1 MHIAVGHIIIAQPFS
16 NIIYR
21 NTVNT
26 MHAKLHLQRKTFAK
40 TTYIWS
46 FWIWRD
52 FCYHSLETVFLVQ
65 SSENHFNVSNL
76 ENNNLLAVLW
86 NGCEI
91 TGKPL
96 NLSLHCVDDPGS
108 SLQRDE
114 SLSELYDSRLI
125 FNVRLCCIPA
135 CIKWVKDFIYPY
147 LEVKRQLFT
156 LFWDT
161 YKWL

>member
-1 MHIAVGHIIIAQPFS
+1 MHIAVGHTIIAQPFS

-21 NTVNT
+21 NIVNT
-26 MHAKLHLQRKTFAK
+26 MQAKLHLQRKTFAK

-46 FWIWRD
+46 FWRD
-52 FCYHSLETVFLVQ
+52 FSYHSLETVFLVQ
-65 SSENHFNVSNL
+65 SSENNFNVSNL

-91 TGKPL
+91 TGRPL

-114 SLSELYDSRLI
+114 SLPELYDSRLI
-125 FNVRLCCIPA
+125 FNVSQTVLYSGMYKMSKGLYLRLSRSEASALHSFLRYI
-135 CIKWVKDFIYPY
+135 
-147 LEVKRQLFT
+147 
-156 LFWDT
+156 
-161 YKWL
+161 

>member
-1 MHIAVGHIIIAQPFS
+1 MHVAVGHIIIVQPFS
-16 NIIYR
+16 NIIYW
-21 NTVNT
+21 NIVNT

-65 SSENHFNVSNL
+65 SSENNFNVSNL

-91 TGKPL
+91 TGRPL
-96 NLSLHCVDDPGS
+96 NLSLHCMDDPRS

-125 FNVRLCCIPA
+125 FNVSQTVL
-135 CIKWVKDFIYPY
+135 YPGMYKMSKGLY
-147 LEVKRQLFT
+147 LPLSRSEASALHSFLR
-156 LFWDT
+156 
-161 YKWL
+161 YI